1 MNAPNPESSPLKT
14 RARGLERSF
23 EILDY
28 LCSTGK
34 PQRPIEIATGMGA
47 PKSSIYELI
56 AALKSV
62 GVLETTDDQ
71 GSVFLGRKLHYWSLS
86 YLKHFD
92 LSRLALPVLEKITAR
107 THETSQLCM
116 LDGDK
121 YFVAMTQV
129 GTRPYRI
136 STDIGERLPIPWT
149 ASGRLL
155 LGNLSEQEIID
166 LIPEE
171 DFKLPNGTYFD
182 PDAFVGLT
190 QQAWQDQFCSQE
202 SVTDNFIRCLAV
214 PVVDDT
220 GACLCTLCVVAPK
233 EDGLAKFEEYRQV
246 LTEAGQELSERLQGS
261 PLRPQRR

>member
-1 MNAPNPESSPLKT
+1 MNVPSPKSLPQKT
-14 RARGLERSF
+14 RARGLERAF

-28 LCSTGK
+28 LCSAGK
-34 PQRPIEIATGMGA
+34 PRRPIEIASDMGA

-56 AALKSV
+56 AILKSA
-62 GVLETTDDQ
+62 GVLETTDDD
-71 GSVFLGRKLHYWSLS
+71 GRIFLGRKLHYWSLS

-92 LSRLALPVLEKITAR
+92 LSRLALPILEKITAT

-129 GTRPYRI
+129 GIRPYRI

-155 LGNLSEQEIID
+155 LGNLSEQEILD

-171 DFKLPNGTYFD
+171 DFKLPNGTFVD
-182 PDAFVGLT
+182 PHDFFALA
-190 QQAWQDQFCSQE
+190 QQAWQDKFCSLE

-214 PVVDDT
+214 PVTDET
-220 GACLCTLCVVAPK
+220 GSCVCTLCVVAPK
-233 EDGLAKFEEYRQV
+233 EDGMAKFEEYRSV
-246 LTEAGQELSERLQGS
+246 LTEAGRELSERLQGS
-261 PLRPQRR
+261 PLRQQRR